1 MRSRAALA
9 HGRAGNHED
18 RKGAVSVDAA
28 GVPLTENKRIRA
40 LMWHEVPMRRLSRGR
55 FSSDAYVPLEPK

>member
-1 MRSRAALA
+1 
-9 HGRAGNHED
+9 
-18 RKGAVSVDAA
+18 VDAA